1 MVYAWTLDGTRVKS
15 LMDIHQRCRVLVV
28 SRTKDFVGVRGLD
41 QLEGFELMQLEN
53 AKKVQPKPGTWIQT
67 AAVSWLHKNDT
78 VDLKNNMDVS
88 QGYMK
93 VGGEEVNDVEESS
106 QLIDAIR
113 NEHARVYMQDQALL
127 TMIRDRR
134 PQLNFSNVLPAK
146 QVISEEYTQETG
158 IHES

>member
-1 MVYAWTLDGTRVKS
+1 M
-15 LMDIHQRCRVLVV
+15 V

-78 VDLKNNMDVS
+78 VDLKNNMDAS

-113 NEHARVYMQDQALL
+113 NEHARVYMQD
-127 TMIRDRR
+127 
-134 PQLNFSNVLPAK
+134 
-146 QVISEEYTQETG
+146 
-158 IHES
+158 